1 MSREVHRTHLT
12 VSGVLRIVGVDLLGQ
27 RPQPDEVDGRL
38 HLVEQREVR
47 GGKCIEGHDA
57 RLAAAQREGIDTETG
72 GEGLGVGE
80 GGQPGR
86 PGDGGG
92 DRMADAVDDER
103 TGEPDHGTGGGREL
117 GGGAG
122 GHVHILPRGCDTLSV
137 MGTWWINGELVPS
150 DEATLPIA
158 DHGLTVGDGCFE
170 TTTMVRGTPFAMRR
184 HLGRLRH
191 SLHGLGIHLATTDD
205 ELREAAQMVAD
216 ANPDHGVLRLTVT
229 AGPGPLGS
237 GRGDSTPSVII
248 GSSPSRGWPPSA
260 GVVTVPWPRN
270 ERGALAGIKSTS
282 YAENVIALAH
292 AKERGASEAIFP
304 NTVGNLCEG
313 TGTNIFVEH
322 EGRLA
327 TPPLSSGCLAGVTRA
342 LVIES
347 MAVEEIDLPIGV
359 LATTS
364 EAFLTSST
372 RDVMPIDRIDDRSM
386 TIGPLTEAAMATFA
400 DIVADS
406 VDP

>member
-1 MSREVHRTHLT
+1 MDLAAAVGLP
-12 VSGVLRIVGVDLLGQ
+12 IVGIDLLGE
-27 RPQPDEVDGRL
+27 RPQPDEIDRGL
-38 HLVEQREVR
+38 DLVEQGQVGRR
-47 GGKCIEGHDA
+47 QGGEGYDA
-57 RLAAAQREGIDTETG
+57 RLAPAKREGIDAQPG
-72 GEGLGVGE
+72 GEGLGI
-80 GGQPGR
+80 GQR
-86 PGDGGG
+86 RHASRSSDGGR
-92 DRMADAVDDER
+92 DRMTNAVDDER
-103 TGEPDHGTGGGREL
+103 TGEPDHGTGGGREV

-191 SLHGLGIHLATTDD
+191 SLEGLGIQLTTGDD

-313 TGTNIFVEH
+313 TGTNVFVEH

-347 MAVEEIDLPIGV
+347 MAVEEIDLPIEV

-386 TIGPLTEAAMATFA
+386 TTGPLTEAAMATFA
-400 DIVADS
+400 DIVAES